1 MSSSIYFIAKI
12 KNCRDL
18 SVVLDFCPLFSWLFF
33 HKEWRHASDTTG
45 LGLGTIF
52 LDLRNKNRREV
63 LILQE
68 AEQLRAELRLRVTS
82 GSRTFRGLEMVM
94 LEETEK
100 HLVFEKEAKSIWY

>member
-1 MSSSIYFIAKI
+1 MQAIQQ
-12 KNCRDL
+12 D
-18 SVVLDFCPLFSWLFF
+18 W
-33 HKEWRHASDTTG
+33 G
-45 LGLGTIF
+45 LVQSFWISE
-52 LDLRNKNRREV
+52 KKKPREF

-82 GSRTFRGLEMVM
+82 GSRTGRGLEMVM